1 MPAFGALLKLAK
13 PAKVLSFGARS
24 GGVGSFASAG
34 ACKPSVIPVDGRA
47 ASSPP
52 EASLMRSGAVSA
64 ARSCSI
70 GHLNL
75 SQPLGSSAAKAGA
88 VASRTNPT
96 SRSARISIHR
106 DHDVG
111 GLHHHGDMALGLDAE
126 FIDRLVGDRGG
137 DDMAASDIDP
147 DVRGG
152 GALLDFDDGALDL
165 VACTDAHGESLHGRS
180 RRTVCIDKLGWGDQQ
195 P

>member
-1 MPAFGALLKLAK
+1 MPAFDALLKFAK
-13 PAKVLSFGARS
+13 PAKVPSFGARS
-24 GGVGSFASAG
+24 GGIGNLASAG
-34 ACKPSVIPVDGRA
+34 VCNASVTPVDGGA

-75 SQPLGSSAAKAGA
+75 SQPLGSSAANAGA
-88 VASRTNPT
+88 VVSRTKAMNKG
-96 SRSARISIHR
+96 ARISIHR

-126 FIDRLVGDRGG
+126 LIDRLVGDRGR
-137 DDMAASDIDP
+137 DDVSAADIDP
-147 DVRGG
+147 DMRGG
-152 GALLDFDDGALDL
+152 GTLLDFDDGALDL
-165 VACTDAHGESLHGRS
+165 VACTDAHGKSSNFIPRMTTAVIGKSGME
-180 RRTVCIDKLGWGDQQ
+180 
-195 P
+195 